1 MGKYYKGRGVNNGN
15 VGITLG
21 VLLSE
26 LRAIIKQ
33 EMRNLYYLGSL
44 KVKDGF

>member
-1 MGKYYKGRGVNNGN
+1 MGKYYKGRGVDNGN
-15 VGITLG
+15 VGIALG

-26 LRAIIKQ
+26 LRTIIITSS
-33 EMRNLYYLGSL
+33 YHLGSL